1 MIKLNRL
8 LGARVPPELLGTA
21 RSPPFSPFVV
31 QEPDAKAA
39 DVVTEAEDSAK
50 KTRAVK
56 VTSKMYYVFG
66 ELPPPNRYLA
76 DASSTPHTSHPKR
89 SSRSALRA
97 HVDSYYQSIQSIRY
111 LLENDRQ
118 SLEHVIGDIQEDA
131 VPVDGLLEETDKDVA
146 SAAEQE
152 AGEAHG
158 LQRQRSLSTPCLPTG
173 LPSHKRSF
181 KTANASAQATDNLNI
196 ESLTSLRKRAAK
208 LNSFFGDPRIGSGH
222 IGRQSKQYIIT
233 DKKVALEKLLLELE
247 DNANFDAEQGDLEEQ
262 ELSEIRSQLLS
273 VRRSAS
279 LLIVAPDASI
289 ADAA

>member
-1 MIKLNRL
+1 M
-8 LGARVPPELLGTA
+8 
-21 RSPPFSPFVV
+21 
-31 QEPDAKAA
+31 
-39 DVVTEAEDSAK
+39 
-50 KTRAVK
+50 
-56 VTSKMYYVFG
+56 FG

-76 DASSTPHTSHPKR
+76 DSSSDPHTPSLSSRRQR

-131 VPVDGLLEETDKDVA
+131 VPVDGILEGIGNDVA

-158 LQRQRSLSTPCLPTG
+158 LQRQRSLSTPCISTG
-173 LPSHKRSF
+173 LPSDRRSA
-181 KTANASAQATDNLNI
+181 KIANASPQATDNLDF
-196 ESLTSLRKRAAK
+196 ESLPSLRRRAAK

-222 IGRQSKQYIIT
+222 IGRQRKQYIIT

-247 DNANFDAEQGDLEEQ
+247 DNASFDAEQGDLEEE
-262 ELSEIRSQLLS
+262 ELAEIRSQLLS

-279 LLIVAPDASI
+279 LLVAAPDAAI
-289 ADAA
+289 INAP